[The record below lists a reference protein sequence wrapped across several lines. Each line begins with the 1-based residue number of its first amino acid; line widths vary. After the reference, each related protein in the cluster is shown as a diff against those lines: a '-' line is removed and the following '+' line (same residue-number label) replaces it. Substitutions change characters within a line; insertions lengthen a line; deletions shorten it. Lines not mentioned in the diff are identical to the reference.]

1 MADHSG
7 SWWVWGK
14 ANSVYV
20 SNSGGNKTTVVFDNS
35 NGQEIYEGDTPPS
48 DATNFTITS
57 VTMYL
62 KGTEYATSS
71 YTLKA
76 WLGDSTG
83 GTYAGETGEAHG
95 SNTNGNSGSSY
106 SYELALSG
114 GSIGLSTIRSPSNKF
129 CIQVGTA
136 AKTGNKILFKTSYD
150 SSWIWVKYT
159 WDDAA
164 PSYTACGAPT
174 SVTLSRNRGTVTI
187 GWSGATAGTNNAIAS
202 YTIIRNTS
210 ASESGATT
218 THTGVTSGGQTN
230 APGTGTFYYGVK
242 TVGSVSGYDSGYKWS
257 SSITVPAR
265 PTVSQGDYITKAQMD
280 TLRTFINTGCTEVT
294 RYAKIDD
301 AQGDTYSPAPEN
313 DKITAYW
320 YNNA

>member
-1 MADHSG
+1 MATKTWTCSSG
-7 SWWVWGK
+7 F
-14 ANSVYV
+14 ANGDRKDGYTFTLTV
-20 SNSGGNKTTVVFDNS
+20 SNG
-35 NGQEIYEGDTPPS
+35 GDTP
-48 DATNFTITS
+48 
-57 VTMYL
+57 
-62 KGTEYATSS
+62 GATSS
-71 YTLKA
+71 THTIDSLYLNLTAIACYTTNA
-76 WLGDSTG
+76 WLDVLDG
-83 GTYAGETGEAHG
+83 
-95 SNTNGNSGSSY
+95 NGNRIAY
-106 SYELALSG
+106 MKDYF
-114 GSIGLSTIRSPSNKF
+114 STIVSSGASNSNQTF
-129 CIQVGTA
+129 ELDGYANTFLDTGT
-136 AKTGNKILFKTSYD
+136 T
-150 SSWIWVKYT
+150 
-159 WDDAA
+159 
-164 PSYTACGAPT
+164 
-174 SVTLSRNRGTVTI
+174 TLSRNRGTVTI
-187 GWSGATAGTNNAIAS
+187 NWSGATAGTNNAIAS

-210 ASESGATT
+210 TAESGATT

-313 DKITAYW
+313 EKITAYW

>member
-1 MADHSG
+1 MATKTWTCSSG
-7 SWWVWGK
+7 F
-14 ANSVYV
+14 ANGDRKDGYTFTLTV
-20 SNSGGNKTTVVFDNS
+20 SNG
-35 NGQEIYEGDTPPS
+35 GDTP
-48 DATNFTITS
+48 
-57 VTMYL
+57 
-62 KGTEYATSS
+62 GATSS
-71 YTLKA
+71 THTIDSLYLNLTAIACYTTNA
-76 WLGDSTG
+76 WLDVLDG
-83 GTYAGETGEAHG
+83 
-95 SNTNGNSGSSY
+95 NGNRIAY
-106 SYELALSG
+106 MKDYF
-114 GSIGLSTIRSPSNKF
+114 STIVSSGASNSNQTFELDGYANTFLDTGTTIKIKVRSKGNGNA
-129 CIQVGTA
+129 CNIRGGCAMTITA
-136 AKTGNKILFKTSYD
+136 NISAVAPPEPT
-150 SSWIWVKYT
+150 YT
-159 WDDAA
+159 N
-164 PSYTACGAPT
+164 CGAPT

-187 GWSGATAGTNNAIAS
+187 NWSGATAGTNNAIAS

-210 ASESGATT
+210 TAESGATT

-313 DKITAYW
+313 EKITAYW